1 MQDFIWKVY
10 FIPTLYLEVH
20 TLWIIKTVLNIIHTY
35 YYSLNNLSM
44 VEPLLISDLGTL
56 NNFYK
61 KRVVAVT
68 NYLFVFKGQP
78 A

>member
-1 MQDFIWKVY
+1 
-10 FIPTLYLEVH
+10 
-20 TLWIIKTVLNIIHTY
+20 
-35 YYSLNNLSM
+35 M
-44 VEPLLISDLGTL
+44 VEPLIISDLGTL

-68 NYLFVFKGQP
+68 KYLFVFKGQP

>member
-1 MQDFIWKVY
+1 MKSLFY
-10 FIPTLYLEVH
+10 PH
-20 TLWIIKTVLNIIHTY
+20 TLPRSTHIVNKKNSAK
-35 YYSLNNLSM
+35 YYSHLLLLINNLSM
-44 VEPLLISDLGTL
+44 VEPLIISDLGTL

-68 NYLFVFKGQP
+68 KYLFVFKGQP